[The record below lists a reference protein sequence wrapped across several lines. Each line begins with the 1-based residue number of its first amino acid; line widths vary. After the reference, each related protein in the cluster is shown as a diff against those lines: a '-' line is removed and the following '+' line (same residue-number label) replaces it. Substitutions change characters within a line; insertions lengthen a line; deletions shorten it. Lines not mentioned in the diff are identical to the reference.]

1 MVFIFFKC
9 KVSQDRSNKTSLRS
23 FGPIFILLWI
33 LQNHKHTSTTK
44 HPCLLAC
51 TVHLPKHSAGF
62 SAKGSTTSPHTH
74 RGSAPKEARRRR
86 RAPLAFRFCSG
97 AAVAL
102 PWPSASGPPSWS
114 FAPAAPPL
122 EQLLHRR
129 CSCCMVARI
138 GSAAATTNRIGS
150 YNGRADSSIGSSEHA
165 PLP

>member
-1 MVFIFFKC
+1 LDLYLFYYGFYKIINTQV
-9 KVSQDRSNKTSLRS
+9 
-23 FGPIFILLWI
+23 LLSI
-33 LQNHKHTSTTK
+33 S
-44 HPCLLAC
+44 CLLAC

-122 EQLLHRR
+122 EQLLPRR

-150 YNGRADSSIGSSEHA
+150 YNGRADSSIGFSEHA